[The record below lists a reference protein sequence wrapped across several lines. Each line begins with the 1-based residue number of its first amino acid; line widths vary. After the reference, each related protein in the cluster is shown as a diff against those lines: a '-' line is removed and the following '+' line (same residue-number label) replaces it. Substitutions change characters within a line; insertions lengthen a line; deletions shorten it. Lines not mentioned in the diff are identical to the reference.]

1 MRAFW
6 VKIYAAARACF
17 SVHSGIRFKPGELS
31 LSRDY
36 SSPGPCSILEYD
48 VTIYHVHKNEFERA
62 SPTRCLTLLVL
73 LLAFPLFEYPPV
85 VHQRLEVGVKCI
97 FNHHHYTPMSVLRW
111 REVFRQGLTKT

>member
-1 MRAFW
+1 MGTPGCAYLRG
-6 VKIYAAARACF
+6 
-17 SVHSGIRFKPGELS
+17 VHIFMTT
-31 LSRDY
+31 
-36 SSPGPCSILEYD
+36 GPCSILEYD

-97 FNHHHYTPMSVLRW
+97 FNHHHNLHTYVCFKVAGSLSAGVNENINFGYGQEQDYP
-111 REVFRQGLTKT
+111 